1 MLDRSRDALLR
12 AVSVG
17 PSAPLSRL
25 AWLSTYLLGEQAWV
39 RQTVDLGV
47 CPSCDHGA
55 RHELGA
61 RRPKA

>member
-17 PSAPLSRL
+17 PSAPLTRL
-25 AWLSTYLLGEQAWV
+25 TWLTTYLLGEQAWV
-39 RQTVDLGV
+39 WQTVDLGV
-47 CPSCDHGA
+47 CPSCHHGV